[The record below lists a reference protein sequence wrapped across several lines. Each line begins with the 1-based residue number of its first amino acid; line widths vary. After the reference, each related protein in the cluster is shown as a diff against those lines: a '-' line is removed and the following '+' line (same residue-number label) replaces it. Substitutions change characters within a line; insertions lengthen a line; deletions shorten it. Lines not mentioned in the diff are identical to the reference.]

1 MIKTKTLAVV
11 VLLLSLSLCGFAQD
25 RRWTVNAGGGFSPL
39 LGDLDNRLNNG
50 WNITGGAGY
59 NFGSGISV
67 SADYMYDR
75 FGISQRL
82 LDGSPGSSGN
92 AHVWSLTLDPKF
104 PLKYVGRVRPY
115 LVGGVGYYRFSV
127 PNFALPAGQSVT
139 NGDSHSG
146 PGGSLGLGF
155 DVNLGDTGLMLFSEA
170 RYHYASTGSVTLHM
184 VPLTVGIR
192 W

>member
-1 MIKTKTLAVV
+1 MKMKALGVIF
-11 VLLLSLSLCGFAQD
+11 LLSAICSTGFSQD
-25 RRWTVNAGGGFSPL
+25 RRLTLNAGGGFSPL
-39 LGDLDNRLNNG
+39 LGDLNNRLDNG
-50 WNITGGAGY
+50 WNVTAGAGY

-67 SADYMYDR
+67 SASYMYSR

-82 LDGSPGSSGN
+82 VNGALGSNGN

-104 PLKYVGRVRPY
+104 PLKYVGSVRPY
-115 LVGGVGYYRFSV
+115 LVGGVGYYRLSI
-127 PNFALPAGQSVT
+127 PNFALPASQALA
-139 NGDSHSG
+139 NGDSRGG

-155 DVNLGDTGLMLFSEA
+155 DVNLGDTGFMLFGEA
-170 RYHYASTGSVTLHM
+170 RYHYASTGNVTTRM